1 MKLKVSKTKSVKDVK
16 GKTTKRKNKGKIK
29 RVVIQGRPVH
39 RRTKIGRSFDANFSS
54 FGAYVRSYR
63 TSDLTEKQIQAFKK
77 ALTHKKLRKMLGT
90 QTLPYLTLTKKPAQ
104 VRMGKGRG
112 TKIGRVIAP
121 LISGQSIF
129 NIKGLAEGSSLYGN
143 PFILN
148 IMGVIVLRKAAKKL
162 PPLAYKVRSYDL

>member
-1 MKLKVSKTKSVKDVK
+1 MKSQQSKNQAVK
-16 GKTTKRKNKGKIK
+16 GKKVGNIKSKKIK

-39 RRTKIGRSFDANFSS
+39 RRSTNGCSFNANFSS

-63 TSDLTEKQIQAFKK
+63 TLELTEKQIQAFRK
-77 ALTHKKLRKMLGT
+77 ALTHKKLRKMFRI

-112 TKIGRVIAP
+112 TKIGRNIVP
-121 LISGQSIF
+121 LIPGQSIF
-129 NIKGLAEGSSLYGN
+129 NIKGIAEGSSSYGN

-148 IMGVIVLRKAAKKL
+148 IMGVITLRKAAKKL
-162 PPLAYKVRSYDL
+162 PPMSYKVRSFDL